1 MMMLI
6 HRICMALSG
15 LGKFISVTKEMS
27 VKAAM
32 LLQTSRGRLR
42 LPSPLSHRR
51 LAYSRAQLEAHKVLD
66 VAVDAFP
73 LLDGGPADTPGFVS
87 APRLSAAAATRRL

>member
-32 LLQTSRGRLR
+32 LLETSRGRLR
-42 LPSPLSHRR
+42 LPSL
-51 LAYSRAQLEAHKVLD
+51 LKQACVFYSRAQLEAHKVLD
-66 VAVDAFP
+66 VVVDAFS
-73 LLDGGPADTPGFVS
+73 LLDG
-87 APRLSAAAATRRL
+87 

>member
-42 LPSPLSHRR
+42 RAAPLTPWC
-51 LAYSRAQLEAHKVLD
+51 LWYSRAQLEAHKVLD
-66 VAVDAFP
+66 VAVDAFS
-73 LLDGGPADTPGFVS
+73 LLDG
-87 APRLSAAAATRRL
+87 